1 MGEFRLSERQRV
13 FAEENHSI
21 LTDFLDFRKLPVEE
35 YYDVV
40 IFSFLKAVKSYDE
53 REDLKR
59 YEFESVAKNRMRAAL
74 DTYFKSEREKDELM
88 HIVSLDYIPKNVSCD
103 TVLDCIDIAD
113 LVCEKLSRTDEGSG
127 LLHKTSYN
135 GNLEVV
141 IA

>member
-1 MGEFRLSERQRV
+1 MGEFRLNERQRV

-59 YEFESVAKNRMRAAL
+59 YEFESIAKNRMRAAL
-74 DTYFKSEREKDELM
+74 DTYFKKERKKDELM
-88 HIVSLDYIPKNVSCD
+88 HIVSLDYIPKTVCCDAVSGS
-103 TVLDCIDIAD
+103 VDIAD
-113 LVCEKLSRTDEGSG
+113 YICEKLSRADNGSE
-127 LLHKTSYN
+127 LLHISPFQYDM
-135 GNLEVV
+135 EV
-141 IA
+141 IEA

>member
-1 MGEFRLSERQRV
+1 MKDM
-13 FAEENHSI
+13 N
-21 LTDFLDFRKLPVEE
+21 LDF
-35 YYDVV
+35 DGI
-40 IFSFLKAVKSYDE
+40 IFLIATKILLAI
-53 REDLKR
+53 
-59 YEFESVAKNRMRAAL
+59 YEFESVAKNQMRLAL